1 MFKSVF
7 AKYISAFMCII
18 FISFLLLVVIITS
31 MVNNYAVNAKKD
43 QLSNTAESAAAFL
56 EARTDMISTDFKKM
70 IELYCEDVDRMLR
83 SLSGVEDDISILLV
97 DNRGDIVRM
106 IAADGEPGPSDALI
120 PRNVMDEVNNNVRL
134 EEFETLDGVFSTP
147 HFFYTAPVFT
157 EDGYVCGTVFA
168 CSSSAIQDELLGVM
182 IKTIIIASLWVML
195 AAMLPCIS
203 SRSASS
209 VP

>member
-70 IELYCEDVDRMLR
+70 IELHCEDVDRMLR

-106 IAADGEPGPSDALI
+106 IAADGEPGQTVS
-120 PRNVMDEVNNNVRL
+120 RGQV
-134 EEFETLDGVFSTP
+134 TP
-147 HFFYTAPVFT
+147 
-157 EDGYVCGTVFA
+157 
-168 CSSSAIQDELLGVM
+168 
-182 IKTIIIASLWVML
+182 
-195 AAMLPCIS
+195 
-203 SRSASS
+203 
-209 VP
+209 